1 MDFESRRRCRGKRLF
16 GTDRL
21 NTFLSIYKSEL
32 NGQSKQELRGLRGS
46 LIERREET
54 VYEHRE
60 EEGDRNENDVSVVQT
75 HNCEPPLANLPHLF
89 LLELVHTASSALARV
104 NLVSF
109 NVLSVPNADR
119 VESLLLESL
128 ESS

>member
-60 EEGDRNENDVSVVQT
+60 EEEKNENDASVLQT
-75 HNCEPPLANLPHLF
+75 HNGEPPLANLPHLF